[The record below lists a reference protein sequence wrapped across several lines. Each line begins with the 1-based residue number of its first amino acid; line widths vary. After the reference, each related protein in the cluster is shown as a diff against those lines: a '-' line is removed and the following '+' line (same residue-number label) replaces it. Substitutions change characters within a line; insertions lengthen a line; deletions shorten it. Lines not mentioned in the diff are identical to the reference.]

1 MLKKYFILFLLSTTL
16 MFAMTKD
23 EIESHMVNNINKV
36 LSILK
41 NKELNKEQKSE
52 QIISVMDSN
61 FDYTLMARLSL
72 GKKWNQLSKDKK
84 EEFSSLFTQVLKK
97 SYLNKLDLYT
107 NQKIK
112 FLGTE
117 EPKRNRVILNTLLIG
132 EKENFDINYK
142 FYQKSQNEWKIY
154 DINLIGVSIIQT
166 YRQQFAGFL
175 KEKSFDELIE
185 NLKNKK

>member
-1 MLKKYFILFLLSTTL
+1 MLKKYFILFLISTTL
-16 MFAMTKD
+16 IFAVTKK
-23 EIESHMVNNINKV
+23 EIEPHMEKKVNEV

-41 NKELNKEQKSE
+41 NKQLDKKVKSDK
-52 QIISVMDSN
+52 IISIMDPI

-72 GKKWNQLSKDKK
+72 GRQWNTLSDEKRKKFTQ
-84 EEFSSLFTQVLKK
+84 LFTETMKK

-107 NQKIK
+107 NQKVK

-142 FYQKSQNEWKIY
+142 FYQKAKDQWFIY
-154 DINLIGVSIIQT
+154 DINLLGVSIIQT

-175 KEKSFDELIE
+175 KDKSFDELLT
-185 NLKNKK
+185 NLNNKK